1 MPSLIGRISK
11 FARSPQGRKIAG
23 EAARLAR
30 DPATRKR
37 VTDAA
42 ARLRSR
48 DAKPP
53 ARGGGNGAA

>member
-1 MPSLIGRISK
+1 MSFIARVSK
-11 FARSPQGRKIAG
+11 FARSPQGRKLAG

-48 DAKPP
+48 
-53 ARGGGNGAA
+53 GGGKPRPGGRA